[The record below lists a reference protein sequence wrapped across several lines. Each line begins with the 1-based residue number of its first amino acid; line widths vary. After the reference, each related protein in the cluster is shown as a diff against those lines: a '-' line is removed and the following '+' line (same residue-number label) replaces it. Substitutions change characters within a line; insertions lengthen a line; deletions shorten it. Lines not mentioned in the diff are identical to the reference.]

1 MSLAS
6 RAGDL
11 YYTFRFIKML
21 TTPFKDTDAFKLGI
35 IDENGKRIKSK
46 QVKSTEEKDAY
57 TTFHRLVFNIK
68 KMLEKVPG
76 GSSRLASYAAALFL
90 LREKY
95 EISDRSLT
103 KILNALNVDVKD
115 NVTEQWYLL
124 EEKTLS
130 PGVYRL
136 RKDVLDIPQCNDVAF
151 KGDSVRVKENCKPIG
166 DLFGLDVYMV
176 EHINTRQPL
185 YVVIGDIQR

>member
-124 EEKTLS
+124 EGKTLS

>member
-90 LREKY
+90 LKEKY

-103 KILNALNVDVKD
+103 KILNALDVDIKD

-124 EEKTLS
+124 EGKTLS

>member
-103 KILNALNVDVKD
+103 KILNALDVDVKD

-124 EEKTLS
+124 EGKTLS

-136 RKDVLDIPQCNDVAF
+136 RKDVLDIPQCNDIAF

>member
-103 KILNALNVDVKD
+103 KILNALDVDVKD

-124 EEKTLS
+124 EGKTLS